1 MVKKFFLLIPVGF
14 YITIICSNS
23 FGTCAINSLCTC
35 AWAKPFSQIF
45 AHGEIRHSL
54 SLDQQ
59 TVRTITT
66 KNGKEDFLL
75 NRSCRFLHHNYLF
88 QFLRHLCYKLCMHL
102 CLWKILSQNCP
113 HGKIRRSLSLDQ
125 QANCKNNN
133 NKKW

>member
-14 YITIICSNS
+14 YIAIIFSNS
-23 FGTCAINSLCTC
+23 FGTRAINSLCTC
-35 AWAKPFSQIF
+35 AWAKPFSQNC

-66 KNGKEDFLL
+66 KNGKEVFLL
-75 NRSCRFLHHNYLF
+75 IRSCRFLHHNYLF

-113 HGKIRRSLSLDQ
+113 HGKIRHSLSLDQ
-125 QANCKNNN
+125 QTLRTIFN